1 MSRILIVYSTTGGHT
16 RHICERLR
24 RVVEAREHQVVLQ
37 PIAGTAAAD
46 LEAADAIVIGASI
59 LYGKHKPEVAAFI
72 GHHQTLLDGKPNAF
86 FSVNVVARKPGKDV
100 PEGNP
105 YLQKFLKTIAW
116 KPARLA
122 VFAGVID
129 YPRYGWLDRTM
140 VRLIMWMGDGP
151 TDPRGRF
158 EFTDWKCVEAFGAEI
173 AAMVPAA
180 PGAATA
186 SPRRL
191 PLAA

>member
-16 RHICERLR
+16 RHIGERLR
-24 RVVEAREHQVVLQ
+24 RVVETPDRQVLLR
-37 PIAGTAAAD
+37 PIADTTAADLAAAD
-46 LEAADAIVIGASI
+46 AVVIGASV

-72 GHHQTLLDGKPNAF
+72 GRHQALLESKPNAF
-86 FSVNVVARKPGKDV
+86 FSVNVVARKPGKDM

-116 KPARLA
+116 TPARLA

-140 VRLIMWMGDGP
+140 IRLIMWMGRGP
-151 TDPRGRF
+151 SDPRGTF
-158 EFTDWKCVEAFGAEI
+158 EFTDWRRVEAFGAEI

-180 PGAATA
+180 PRPAV
-186 SPRRL
+186 
-191 PLAA
+191 PLAV